1 MKSLYEKLASL
12 KVVLNSN
19 YGNSKALP
27 KIYEETYRITKKIHQ
42 VKNRIV
48 KIKKVF
54 NERY

>member
-12 KVVLNSN
+12 GVVLNSN